1 MWEGG
6 VHGVGFVHSK
16 LLQKHRY
23 TSNNL
28 LHVSDWLPTLY
39 SAAGGNISDLG
50 TIDGKDMWKMLST
63 NSTPVRHEVLHNID
77 PKSHFS
83 AIRVGDYKLV
93 QGDISG
99 GRNDMWYPCNPPRYE
114 NVSNSF
120 DYTDAYYFQQS
131 EDIDIKIQLH
141 KRESPHTPININC
154 GKPPINYTK
163 NCEPKKAPCLFHIP
177 TDPCEYNNIADIR
190 PEVVQILLERIKVYA
205 SGAVEP
211 VNKPTDPAA
220 NPKYHGGVWSPW
232 KDNVKTSLTLT

>member
-23 TSNNL
+23 ISNNL

-39 SAAGGNISDLG
+39 SAAGGSISELG
-50 TIDGKDMWKMLST
+50 TIDGMDMWNMLST
-63 NSTPVRHEVLHNID
+63 NGTAVRREVLHNID
-77 PKSHFS
+77 PASHFS

-114 NVSNSF
+114 NASNYYADPDTYSF
-120 DYTDAYYFQQS
+120 IQS
-131 EDIDIKIQLH
+131 ENIDIKIH
-141 KRESPHTPININC
+141 INKRESPHTPINIDC
-154 GKPPINYTK
+154 GNPPENYTK

-177 TDPCEYNNIADIR
+177 TDPCEYKNIADKS
-190 PEVVQILLERIKVYA
+190 PEIVQVLLDRIKVYA
-205 SGAVEP
+205 SGAVKP
-211 VNKPTDPAA
+211 VNKPADPAA
-220 NPKYHGGVWSPW
+220 NPKYHDGVWSPW
-232 KDNVKTSLTLT
+232 KNNTTTLTFS